1 MDIELVWGT
10 GEGKT
15 TLGAF
20 DTALADAGIHN
31 YNLVTLSSVIPKDAT
46 IERVGSH
53 QRQWDV
59 GELVSVILAEN
70 ESNVTGETIV
80 AGLGWATADEGG
92 VFFEAAAQSVANV
105 EVRIERGLQTA
116 QSERDEWNWTGGID
130 TRIVE
135 HTVEDNG
142 AAIVSAIYRPV

>member
-1 MDIELVWGT
+1 MDIQIVWGT

-20 DTALADAGIHN
+20 DSALADAGIHN
-31 YNLVTLSSVIPKDAT
+31 YNLVTLSSVIPKNAT
-46 IERVGSH
+46 IESVGEH
-53 QRQWDV
+53 DREWEV
-59 GELVSVILAEN
+59 GELVSVILAES
-70 ESNVTGETIV
+70 ESNITGETIA

-92 VFFEAAAQSVANV
+92 IFFEAAAESANNV
-105 EVRIERGLQTA
+105 KVLLERGIQTA
-116 QSERDEWNWTGGID
+116 QSERDGWNWKSGID

-135 HTVEDNG
+135 HRVEDNG